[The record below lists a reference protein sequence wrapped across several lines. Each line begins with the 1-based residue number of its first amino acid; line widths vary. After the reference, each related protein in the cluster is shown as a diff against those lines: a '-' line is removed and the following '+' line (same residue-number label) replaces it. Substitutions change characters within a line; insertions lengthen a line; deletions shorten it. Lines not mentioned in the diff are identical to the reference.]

1 MFLYARSPKASSLKA
16 VFVFSDIRVVFR
28 SINSLLNTV
37 FRNFVTMFASVC
49 EKMRV

>member
-28 SINSLLNTV
+28 CINSLLKYSV
-37 FRNFVTMFASVC
+37 SQFRNDVC
-49 EKMRV
+49 FCL